1 MANDL
6 KDTFYIFDH
15 DEAVAF
21 EKKEDKRPGFKHRV
35 RSFVRSRFAVLSV
48 LFLAVGAMI
57 FYRTAALQLNP
68 GSVSGVS
75 ETSGISRQQVI
86 KAPRGDIYDSS
97 GIALAYSETVPVMYL
112 SYAGL
117 DNKSLNAMLLDLYN
131 FLEAHGVEISSELT
145 DYFSIDHASCDHV
158 PGQGDDCGVLVF
170 HKNVEEISYW
180 QTNQNLFAL
189 KEAKDGEK
197 ALFTDD
203 RVKLDPEEFYKYLLF
218 NKFQIENYDADGLIY
233 SREEAF
239 RIMKLRYQ
247 IMKDYWSFVNG
258 TPIEITRQVTE
269 DMVSV
274 IYEQNYRFRGV
285 IIGQDS
291 QRVYSDQVRYLSHVI
306 GYTGRISAIQY
317 EQLRELGYEPDA
329 IVGQAGVEASAER
342 YLAGQ
347 NGVKPYNI
355 WSASGEEGTFFSE
368 DIGKNAVPGYDVRL
382 TIDLKL
388 QKVAQT
394 SLEQVIEQIRNS
406 PDNKNKGDADAGA
419 VVVLDAK
426 SGAVKAMSSFPYYDP
441 NDFLRQTDDK
451 EAAVRVKTYLQDN
464 EQKPMMNRTIMEIY
478 APGSTFK
485 PATAIAALQSGAI
498 TPTSNTIRCRG
509 SEIIGDWPWRCL
521 EYPYG
526 GHGDLNL
533 IRGMA
538 TSCNMYFYHLGV
550 RTGVDNID
558 YWGQKLGLGEYSGI
572 DLPGEVKGYRSSRAT
587 KILLRSDPSDQVWFP
602 ADTCQTAI
610 GQFDNSF
617 TILQLARYTAAAA
630 TGNLVT
636 PHVIS
641 QITRSDGVVI
651 SYNEPEPQP
660 IGLEQSTIDIIR
672 DSMLAVSKDHEG
684 TARRYFADYPID
696 VAAKTGTAETGRED
710 VSSSNGLFIC
720 FAPADDPEIVI
731 AQIIEKGAWGS
742 NTIGIAKNILDAYF
756 GFDRPQDQVS
766 DQIQDPAIIGVDTAE
781 TTDQQQNS
789 STQAE

>member
-1 MANDL
+1 
-6 KDTFYIFDH
+6 
-15 DEAVAF
+15 
-21 EKKEDKRPGFKHRV
+21 
-35 RSFVRSRFAVLSV
+35 
-48 LFLAVGAMI
+48 
-57 FYRTAALQLNP
+57 LQLNP

-86 KAPRGDIYDSS
+86 KAPRGDIYDAS
-97 GIALAYSETVPVMYL
+97 GIALAYSETIPVMYL

-117 DNKSLNAMLLDLYN
+117 DNKTLNAMLLDLSQ
-131 FLEAHGVEISSELT
+131 FLEENGVEITSEFT
-145 DYFSIDHASCDHV
+145 DYFTIDHSRCDHES
-158 PGQGDDCGVLVF
+158 GQGDDCGVAVF
-170 HKNVEEISYW
+170 HKNEEELIYW
-180 QTNQNLFAL
+180 QTKQNLFAL
-189 KEAKDGEK
+189 NDIIEGEK
-197 ALFTDD
+197 TIFTDD
-203 RVKLDPEEFYKYLLF
+203 KIKLDPDEFYNYLLF
-218 NKFQIENYDADGLIY
+218 NKYQIENYDADGLIY
-233 SREEAF
+233 SRDEAF
-239 RIMKLRYQ
+239 QIMKLRYL

-269 DMVSV
+269 DMVSI

-291 QRVYSDQVRYLSHVI
+291 QRIYSDQVRYLSHVI
-306 GYTGRISAIQY
+306 GYTGRISATQY

-347 NGVKPYNI
+347 NGVKPYNV
-355 WSASGEEGTFFSE
+355 WSALGEEGTFFPE

-382 TIDLKL
+382 TLDLKL

-394 SLEQVIEQIRNS
+394 SLEQVIDQIRNS

-426 SGAVKAMSSFPYYDP
+426 SGAVRAMASYPYYDP
-441 NDFLRQTDDK
+441 NDFLIQADDE
-451 EAAVRVKTYLQDN
+451 EAADRVKTYLQDN

-485 PATAIAALQSGAI
+485 PATAISALQSGAI
-498 TPTSNTIRCRG
+498 TPTSSTIRCIG

-521 EYPYG
+521 EYPG
-526 GHGDLNL
+526 SGHGNLDLV
-533 IRGMA
+533 RGMA
-538 TSCNMYFYHLGV
+538 TSCNMYFYHLGIK
-550 RTGVDNID
+550 TGVDNID

-641 QITRSDGVVI
+641 QITRSDGVVV

-672 DSMLAVSKDHEG
+672 EAMVAVSKDREG
-684 TARRYFADYPID
+684 TARSYFADYPID
-696 VAAKTGTAETGRED
+696 VATKTGTAETGRED

-742 NTIGIAKNILDAYF
+742 NTIGIAKDILDSYF
-756 GFDRPQDQVS
+756 GLDRPEDQPS
-766 DQIQDPAIIGVDTAE
+766 DQIQNPAIIGME
-781 TTDQQQNS
+781 TTETSNEQTTSQ
-789 STQAE
+789 TQTE